1 MSETYV
7 KWGNHASVEKILKSG
22 VFFPLMIFGP
32 SGTGK
37 TFMVEENARLQGR
50 TCVRVQITPE
60 TDEDDLIGGLRLK
73 DGDTVFQEGPVLHC
87 MREGHILLLDEMDRG
102 TNKLMCLQSVVEG
115 KSVLVK
121 KTGEVVHPAPG
132 FTVLATANTAGQG
145 DEDGRYSAAQII
157 DEAFLERF
165 YGTVYQ
171 DYPPAD
177 VEYVIVKKHF
187 STDSKIP
194 DDVQDTVVKFLCIWA
209 HEIRQGFQK
218 GVVNDVISTRRLC
231 QIAKTFEIVEDID
244 QAIDLCIGRFP
255 EDSKDVFKQ
264 VLGSLIPKAQG
275 QGDDDDGEQGPEW
288 ARKILEE

>member
-7 KWGNHASVEKILKSG
+7 KWGNHASIEKILQKG
-22 VFFPLMIFGP
+22 VFYPLMIFGP

-73 DGDTVFQEGPVLHC
+73 DGDTVFQEGPVLQC
-87 MREGHILLLDEMDRG
+87 MRNGHILLLDEMDRG

-171 DYPPAD
+171 GFPPPD
-177 VEYVIVKKHF
+177 VEHIIVKNHF
-187 STDSKIP
+187 SMDSNISE
-194 DDVQDTVVKFLCIWA
+194 QDQNTVCKFLCIWA
-209 HEIRQGFQK
+209 QEIRKGFQK
-218 GVVNDVISTRRLC
+218 GVINDVISTRRLC
-231 QIAKTFEIVEDID
+231 QIAKTFEILEDID
-244 QAIDLCIGRFP
+244 QSIELCIGRFP
-255 EDSKDVFKQ
+255 EESKDAFKQ
-264 VLGSLIPKAQG
+264 FLSTLIPKNNQDEG
-275 QGDDDDGEQGPEW
+275 DGEQGPEW
-288 ARKILEE
+288 ARKILKE